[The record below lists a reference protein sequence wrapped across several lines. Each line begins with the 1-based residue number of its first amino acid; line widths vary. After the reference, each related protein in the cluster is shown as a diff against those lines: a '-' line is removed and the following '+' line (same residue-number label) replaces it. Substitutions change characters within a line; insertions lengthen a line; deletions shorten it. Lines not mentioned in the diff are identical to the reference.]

1 MRRVVA
7 LLLAVQ
13 AAAVLL
19 IALAL
24 MRALTMAPWLALL
37 CGVGVALLVRLL
49 ICLNNF
55 VTCARHASPTPPAL
69 RLTVACALRLFL
81 GEFAATMANS
91 SWYML
96 VGRPELRV
104 FAASSAMPVLL
115 VHGYGCNSGY
125 WRRVQR
131 WFEQAAISHATLD
144 LEPVMADIDSYT
156 GQVGEAVERLC
167 AATGAARIVIVGHSM
182 GGLVARAY
190 LRTGAGR
197 IAHLITL
204 GSPHHG
210 TVLANLGVGPNARQM
225 ARHDGAASAWLQAL
239 GASEDSAARA
249 RITSI
254 YSHHDNIVAP
264 QDSSV
269 LDGARNIGLGGIG
282 HVALAHNHIVLT
294 CLMKELTRM
303 RAR

>member
-1 MRRVVA
+1 MRRLVA
-7 LLLAVQ
+7 LLLVAQ

-19 IALAL
+19 IAVAL
-24 MRALTMAPWLALL
+24 VRALGVAPWLALL
-37 CGVGVALLVRLL
+37 YGVGVVMLARLL
-49 ICLNNF
+49 ICASNF

-69 RLTVACALRLFL
+69 RLTAAGALRLFA

-91 SWYML
+91 SWYLL
-96 VGRPELRV
+96 VGRPCLRLFPV
-104 FAASSAMPVLL
+104 SSALPVLL

-131 WFEQAAISHATLD
+131 WLERAAISHATLD
-144 LEPVMADIDSYT
+144 LEPLMADIDSYA
-156 GQVGEAVERLC
+156 GQLEHAVERLR
-167 AATGAARIVIVGHSM
+167 AATGAAQIVIVGHSM

-190 LRTGAGR
+190 LRTGAGS

-210 TVLANLGVGPNARQM
+210 TVLANLGVGANARQM
-225 ARHDGAASAWLQAL
+225 ARHDGAPGAWLQAL
-239 GASEDSAARA
+239 AASEDDAARA
-249 RITSI
+249 RMTSI

-269 LDGARNIGLGGIG
+269 LDGARNIGLGGVG

-294 CLMKELTRM
+294 CLMRELARM
-303 RAR
+303 RTR